1 MKVFFNV
8 SLLKWGMKWRR
19 FWISWWN
26 FRVRTFKWILFVSQ
40 KYCFALT
47 SRFTFICFFSK
58 WSYSQRCFGAAQLC
72 KNWPWIWQCCFVL
85 LFKHW
90 KIQCWCTKRC
100 FNVDFTLSDVA
111 TSYKPKENVKT
122 ALKLLLGTSLS
133 ILENYTDVWADTSSI
148 LMIFPHKRGCKF
160 NK

>member
-1 MKVFFNV
+1 M
-8 SLLKWGMKWRR
+8 
-19 FWISWWN
+19 I
-26 FRVRTFKWILFVSQ
+26 
-40 KYCFALT
+40 
-47 SRFTFICFFSK
+47 FICISKILLCSYLKVYFYFFFSK

-72 KNWPWIWQCCFVL
+72 KNRLWIWQCCFVL

-90 KIQCWCTKRC
+90 KIQRWCTQRC

-133 ILENYTDVWADTSSI
+133 MLENYANVWADTSSI

>member
-40 KYCFALT
+40 KYCFTLT
-47 SRFTFICFFSK
+47 SRFTFIFFSK
-58 WSYSQRCFGAAQLC
+58 WSYSQRCFGAVQIC
-72 KNWPWIWQCCFVL
+72 KTRPWKWQCCFAL
-85 LFKHW
+85 LFKYW
-90 KIQCWCTKRC
+90 KIQRWCTQRC

-111 TSYKPKENVKT
+111 TSYKPKEHVKT

-133 ILENYTDVWADTSSI
+133 MLENYTDVWADTSSV
-148 LMIFPHKRGCKF
+148 LMIFPQKRGCKF
-160 NK
+160 N